1 MNHRALETYRKDK
14 MLATQTFMVGQYF
27 FFFLLVNSNT
37 YQNIHENNN
46 NVLNWVYNTLHYQNT
61 TTKGPRLALVIMY

>member
-27 FFFLLVNSNT
+27 FFFFLVNSNT

>member
-27 FFFLLVNSNT
+27 FLVNSNT

-46 NVLNWVYNTLHYQNT
+46 NILNWVYNTLYYQNT